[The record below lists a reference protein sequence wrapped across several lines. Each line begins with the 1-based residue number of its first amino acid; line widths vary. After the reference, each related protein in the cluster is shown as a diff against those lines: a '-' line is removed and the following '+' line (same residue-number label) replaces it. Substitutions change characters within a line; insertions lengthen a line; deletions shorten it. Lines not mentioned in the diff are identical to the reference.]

1 MKNKS
6 RLQVSPERF
15 RVIYQEVKEGSE
27 PGFRFYILVAVS
39 TLIAGLGLVT
49 NSTAVVIG
57 AMLVAPLMTP
67 IFGMTLAL
75 IRGNTELLG
84 RSIRAEVVGVVA
96 SVFMGFILG
105 TIAPIVEATPE
116 MLSRTEPNLFDLL
129 VAVLA
134 GFAGSYAMVDEKISP
149 ALPGVAIATAI
160 VPPLANCGLCFSLGA
175 YVGGIGS
182 FLLFFA
188 NFLSI
193 LLVASIT
200 FSVFGLARHFETIAK
215 IDIIKRFGLAAVSFL
230 IVTVFLTNALFKIA
244 RENQIESKIRTLLS
258 EALSAMPVTGI
269 EKMMYEIYGDKLY
282 VLANIHSS
290 SIISPREVKRIESR
304 MAESVGMS
312 TELII
317 RSVMSR
323 DISSAGTTNKIVAN
337 DLDGF
342 FVSEKLHP
350 KVKLTRAA
358 EQIIREYTASQFGIV
373 LLDVDVIEADEHPT
387 IFASVLGIRKISG
400 NEISILEESL
410 QRALEKPNIRLMV
423 RQVQF
428 DLYSK
433 NGMIRYQWAP
443 LEYLLS
449 DEQKGVITKARAYL
463 EGHFKRQEEVFL
475 ENINGSFVDDHYC
488 FLLELTGK
496 RFFSDEEVKVLEQK
510 LSEETAGKVKIYAW
524 SRPGIVA
531 VSDGYA
537 PYDEVT
543 SEFFSK
549 RAETYKEEAEKLI
562 EKISNP

>member
-1 MKNKS
+1 MKNNG
-6 RLQVSPERF
+6 RFQVSPERF
-15 RVIYQEVKEGSE
+15 RTIYQEVKEGSE
-27 PGFRFYILVAVS
+27 PGLRFYILVAVS

-105 TIAPIVEATPE
+105 SLAPIIEATPE

-160 VPPLANCGLCFSLGA
+160 VPPLANSGICFSLGA
-175 YVGGIGS
+175 YAGGIGS

-200 FSVFGLARHFETIAK
+200 FTVFGLARNFGTLSK
-215 IDIIKRFGLAAVSFL
+215 KDIIKRFGIVVVSFF
-230 IVTVFLTNALFKIA
+230 VVAVFLTHALFKIA
-244 RENQIESKIRTLLS
+244 WEKQIELKIHTLLS
-258 EALSAMPVTGI
+258 AEISAMPVTGM
-269 EKMMYEIYGDKLY
+269 EKMMYEIHGDKLY

-290 SIISPREVKRIESR
+290 TIISPREVKRIENR

-323 DISSAGTTNKIVAN
+323 DISSAGSANKIVTN

-410 QRALEKPNIRLMV
+410 QRALEKPHIRLMV

-443 LEYLLS
+443 LEYLLTT
-449 DEQKGVITKARAYL
+449 EQRKVIAKGLAYL
-463 EGHFKRQEEVFL
+463 EDHFIGHEDIFL
-475 ENINGSFVDDHYC
+475 ENTNGSFVDGCYC

-496 RFFSDEEVKVLEQK
+496 RVFSDEEVKVLEQK

-543 SEFFSK
+543 SDFFSK